1 MKIQKTKKYISAVA
15 VVAIVLTAGTL
26 YTVQS
31 SVQQDVA
38 QAYTSP
44 QSIHKIQPQHRIL
57 ML

>member
-38 QAYTSP
+38 
-44 QSIHKIQPQHRIL
+44 
-57 ML
+57 